1 MQKDVPRASR
11 VPMAELPRI
20 LTTVPSNSSQVL
32 IPEEE
37 DTLALGPD
45 ALGSS
50 AHLPHRVVAGMGAA
64 AGLQSPLAAPLYR
77 AGAEDLEGPLA
88 SPSVVETPMVAA
100 AQTSSAARGPV
111 EGCLH

>member
-11 VPMAELPRI
+11 VPTAELPHI
-20 LTTVPSNSSQVL
+20 LPMVPSNSSQVL

-45 ALGSS
+45 ALESS

-77 AGAEDLEGPLA
+77 LCAEDLEGPLA
-88 SPSVVETPMVAA
+88 TSSVVETPMAA
-100 AQTSSAARGPV
+100 AEQASSATR
-111 EGCLH
+111 